1 MPPVLI
7 TWVQFVGCLAVIGVA
22 GVQLSRYG
30 DAIADK
36 TGLGGTWVGVMML
49 GTVTSLPELVTG
61 VSSVTVAG
69 VPEIAVGDVLGSCAF
84 NLLLLVMLD
93 LFYRQE
99 SVYTRASHGH
109 VLGGGFGVIL
119 LGVVGFA
126 LLWSAL
132 GGVPALA
139 HVGIYT
145 PAIFLLYAIALRTVF
160 LYSQRTLAEYA
171 GEEPDRYPQLS
182 LSQTLW
188 RYLGAALFVV
198 GAAVWLPFIGERLA
212 ATMGWYQSFVGTL
225 FVAFVTSV
233 PELVVTFAAMKLG
246 ALDMALGN
254 LVGSN
259 LFNIMILG
267 IDDLFYTAGPLL
279 AHVSVVHTATALT
292 AMAMT
297 GIAIVALLYHPRKRV
312 LHTVGW
318 ASVLLA
324 AVFLLNAWV
333 LYRFG

>member
-132 GGVPALA
+132 GGVPVLA

-212 ATMGWYQSFVGTL
+212 ATMGWHQSFVGTL

-267 IDDLFYTAGPLL
+267 VDDLFYTTGPLL

>member
-1 MPPVLI
+1 VLI

-132 GGVPALA
+132 GGVPVLA

-212 ATMGWYQSFVGTL
+212 ATMGWHQSFVGTL

-267 IDDLFYTAGPLL
+267 VDDLFYTTGPLL

>member
-119 LGVVGFA
+119 LGVAGFA

-188 RYLGAALFVV
+188 RYLVAALFVV
-198 GAAVWLPFIGERLA
+198 GAAVWLPFVGERLA

>member
-1 MPPVLI
+1 VLI

-132 GGVPALA
+132 GGVPVLA

-212 ATMGWYQSFVGTL
+212 ATMGWHQSFVGTL

-267 IDDLFYTAGPLL
+267 VDDLFYTTGPLL
-279 AHVSVVHTATALT
+279 AHVSIVHTATALT

>member
-1 MPPVLI
+1 VPPVLI

-22 GVQLSRYG
+22 GVRLSRYG

-171 GEEPDRYPQLS
+171 GEEPNRYPQLS

-212 ATMGWYQSFVGTL
+212 ATMGWHQSFVGTL

-267 IDDLFYTAGPLL
+267 VDDLFYTTGPLL

>member
-1 MPPVLI
+1 MLI

-132 GGVPALA
+132 GGVPVLA

-212 ATMGWYQSFVGTL
+212 ATMGWHQSFVGTL

-267 IDDLFYTAGPLL
+267 VDDLFYTTGPLL
-279 AHVSVVHTATALT
+279 AHVSIVHTATALT

>member
-171 GEEPDRYPQLS
+171 GEEPNRYPQLS

-212 ATMGWYQSFVGTL
+212 ATMGWHQSFVGTL

-267 IDDLFYTAGPLL
+267 VDDLFYTTGPLL
-279 AHVSVVHTATALT
+279 AHVSIVHTATALT

>member
-1 MPPVLI
+1 MLI

-132 GGVPALA
+132 GGVPVLA

-212 ATMGWYQSFVGTL
+212 ATMGWHQSFVGTL

-267 IDDLFYTAGPLL
+267 VDDLFYTTGPLL

>member
-212 ATMGWYQSFVGTL
+212 ATMGWHQSFVGTL

-267 IDDLFYTAGPLL
+267 VDDLFYTTGPLL

>member
-22 GVQLSRYG
+22 GVRLSRYG

-171 GEEPDRYPQLS
+171 GEEPNRYPQLS

-212 ATMGWYQSFVGTL
+212 ATMGWHQSFVGTL

-267 IDDLFYTAGPLL
+267 VDDLFYTTGPLL

>member
-1 MPPVLI
+1 VPPVLI

-132 GGVPALA
+132 GGVPVLA

-212 ATMGWYQSFVGTL
+212 ATMGWHQSFVGTL

-267 IDDLFYTAGPLL
+267 VDDLFYTTGPLL

>member
-1 MPPVLI
+1 VPPVLI

-132 GGVPALA
+132 GGVPVLA

-212 ATMGWYQSFVGTL
+212 ATMGWHQSFVGTL

-267 IDDLFYTAGPLL
+267 VDDLFYTTGPLL
-279 AHVSVVHTATALT
+279 AHVSIVHTATALT

>member
-1 MPPVLI
+1 VPPVLI

-171 GEEPDRYPQLS
+171 GEEPNRYPQLS

-212 ATMGWYQSFVGTL
+212 ATMGWHQSFVGTL

-267 IDDLFYTAGPLL
+267 VDDLFYTTGPLL

>member
-1 MPPVLI
+1 VLI

>member
-1 MPPVLI
+1 
-7 TWVQFVGCLAVIGVA
+7 
-22 GVQLSRYG
+22 
-30 DAIADK
+30 
-36 TGLGGTWVGVMML
+36 
-49 GTVTSLPELVTG
+49 

-171 GEEPDRYPQLS
+171 GEEPNRYPQLS

-212 ATMGWYQSFVGTL
+212 ATMGWHQSFVGTL

-267 IDDLFYTAGPLL
+267 VDDLFYTTGPLL

>member
-212 ATMGWYQSFVGTL
+212 ATMGWHQSFVGTL

-267 IDDLFYTAGPLL
+267 VDDLFYTTGPLL
-279 AHVSVVHTATALT
+279 AHVSIVHTATALT

>member
-132 GGVPALA
+132 GGVPVLA

-171 GEEPDRYPQLS
+171 GEEPNRYPQLS

-212 ATMGWYQSFVGTL
+212 ATMGWHQSFVGTL

-267 IDDLFYTAGPLL
+267 VDDLFYTTGPLL
-279 AHVSVVHTATALT
+279 AHVSIVHTATALT

>member
-119 LGVVGFA
+119 LGVAGFA

-188 RYLGAALFVV
+188 RYLVAALFVV

>member
-22 GVQLSRYG
+22 GVRLSRYG

-212 ATMGWYQSFVGTL
+212 ATMGWHQSFVGTL

-267 IDDLFYTAGPLL
+267 VDDLFYTTGPLL

>member
-1 MPPVLI
+1 MLI

-22 GVQLSRYG
+22 GTQLSRYG

-119 LGVVGFA
+119 LGVAGFA

-188 RYLGAALFVV
+188 RYLVAALFVV
-198 GAAVWLPFIGERLA
+198 GAAVWLPFVGERLA
-212 ATMGWYQSFVGTL
+212 ATMGWHQSFVGTL

>member
-1 MPPVLI
+1 MLI

>member
-171 GEEPDRYPQLS
+171 GEEPNRYPQLS

-212 ATMGWYQSFVGTL
+212 ATMGWHQSFVGTL

-267 IDDLFYTAGPLL
+267 VDDLFYTTGPLL

>member
-132 GGVPALA
+132 GGVPVLA

-212 ATMGWYQSFVGTL
+212 ATMGWHQSFVGTL

-267 IDDLFYTAGPLL
+267 VDDLFYTTGPLL
-279 AHVSVVHTATALT
+279 AHVSIVHTATALT

>member
-1 MPPVLI
+1 VPPVLI

>member
-22 GVQLSRYG
+22 GVRLSRYG

-132 GGVPALA
+132 GGVPVLA

-212 ATMGWYQSFVGTL
+212 ATMGWHQSFVGTL

-267 IDDLFYTAGPLL
+267 VDDLFYTTGPLL
-279 AHVSVVHTATALT
+279 AHVSIVHTATALT

>member
-1 MPPVLI
+1 VLI

-22 GVQLSRYG
+22 GVRLSRYG

-171 GEEPDRYPQLS
+171 GEEPNRYPQLS

-212 ATMGWYQSFVGTL
+212 ATMGWHQSFVGTL

-267 IDDLFYTAGPLL
+267 VDDLFYTTGPLL

>member
-119 LGVVGFA
+119 LGVAGFA

>member
-119 LGVVGFA
+119 LGVAGFA

-198 GAAVWLPFIGERLA
+198 GAAVWLPFVGERLA
-212 ATMGWYQSFVGTL
+212 ATMGWHQSFVGTL

>member
-1 MPPVLI
+1 MLI

-22 GVQLSRYG
+22 GVRLSRYG

-171 GEEPDRYPQLS
+171 GEEPNRYPQLS

-212 ATMGWYQSFVGTL
+212 ATMGWHQSFVGTL

-267 IDDLFYTAGPLL
+267 VDDLFYTTGPLL